1 MFDNAPW
8 PGNHVA
14 MTAWWGMF
22 LALAWSLAGP
32 AAALAADAG
41 AGAGYIRLSYAD
53 VGLSAALFVI
63 ATGAS
68 LLLRLGLWR
77 SLVWVALRMVAQ
89 LLLVGM
95 VLRFIFAATN
105 IWVTLAAAA
114 VMAGMAMR
122 EVMNRQERPLAGA
135 WRWLPGP
142 ASMVLIGSLAVI
154 YTQLV
159 VLRPEPWYAPR
170 QLLPIFGMVLGNAM
184 NGVSLGLNA
193 ITRAVVRER
202 AAIEARLLLGFS
214 RWRALRP
221 FVAEALRTAL
231 TPMMNAMAAAGII
244 SLPGMMTGQILAGAP
259 PVEAVKYQLMIMF
272 LIAGVVGVAALA
284 AMGLALWR
292 LTDERH
298 RLRSDRLAVV

>member
-1 MFDNAPW
+1 MR
-8 PGNHVA
+8 H
-14 MTAWWGMF
+14 TATMALRWGIG
-22 LALAWSLAGP
+22 LVWLLAWTAVAW
-32 AAALAADAG
+32 AAETG
-41 AGAGYIRLSYAD
+41 AGSGYIRLGYED
-53 VGLSAALFVI
+53 VALSAVLFVI
-63 ATGAS
+63 ATGLS

-77 SLVWVALRMVAQ
+77 SLLWVAVRMVAQ

-95 VLRFIFAATN
+95 VLRFIFTATN
-105 IWVTLAAAA
+105 VWVTLAAAG
-114 VMAGMAMR
+114 VMAIMAMR

-142 ASMVLIGSLAVI
+142 ASMVLIGTLAVL
-154 YTQLV
+154 YAQLV
-159 VLRPEPWYAPR
+159 VLRPEPWHAPR

-214 RWRALRP
+214 RWRAIRP
-221 FVAEALRTAL
+221 FVGEALRTAL
-231 TPMMNAMAAAGII
+231 TPMMNAMAATGVI
-244 SLPGMMTGQILAGAP
+244 SLPGMMTGQILAGVP

-272 LIAGVVGVAALA
+272 LIAGVVGIAALA
-284 AMGLALWR
+284 AMGLTLWR

-298 RLRSDRLAVV
+298 RLRPDRLAVA